1 MSTNILTADDLSII
15 AAAGLMDMVAST
27 PQRALRLAMEADLA
41 DATVGETTVTTELEN
56 QVVDAATT
64 VITDAEASLRKDLE
78 WAFLPDTTEA
88 APAPAAKP
96 RVKCDHCDVE
106 GTIPGVKRH
115 MKAKHSA

>member
-41 DATVGETTVTTELEN
+41 DATVGET
-56 QVVDAATT
+56 
-64 VITDAEASLRKDLE
+64 VITDAEDSLRKDLE

>member
-41 DATVGETTVTTELEN
+41 DATVGATIVTTELERTVSDGATDFLAGFG
-56 QVVDAATT
+56 QALEAAQFT
-64 VITDAEASLRKDLE
+64 AETKD
-78 WAFLPDTTEA
+78 

-96 RVKCDHCDVE
+96 RVQCDHCDVE